1 MISQK
6 VATPVLG
13 ALAVSVA
20 VAVWLVPATRTAASN
35 HIDSPIS
42 TQDRG
47 ANITDQYAFLDPSD
61 NSKVVLIMGT
71 QGFIIPGEHFGMSIF
86 DPHLRYR
93 WMISNSGNPRP
104 DENIDVTYAP
114 GVGRLTAQ
122 TATIVL
128 PNGAHYTAQTTIATQ
143 LPAPNAPVI
152 TTDPATGV
160 KFFAG
165 GHRARITRLDAQGF
179 RRQGWLRGG
188 DATPIRSNGGG

>member
-1 MISQK
+1 MSHAKYI
-6 VATPVLG
+6 TPLGVLLG
-13 ALAVSVA
+13 AGALV
-20 VAVWLVPATRTAASN
+20 VWLALPVRTVASN

-61 NSKVVLIMGT
+61 NSKIVLIMGT

-128 PNGAHYTAQTTIATQ
+128 PNGAHFTAQTTIATQ
-143 LPAPNAPVI
+143 LPARTRPSLRPI
-152 TTDPATGV
+152 PR
-160 KFFAG
+160 
-165 GHRARITRLDAQGF
+165 RA
-179 RRQGWLRGG
+179 
-188 DATPIRSNGGG
+188 